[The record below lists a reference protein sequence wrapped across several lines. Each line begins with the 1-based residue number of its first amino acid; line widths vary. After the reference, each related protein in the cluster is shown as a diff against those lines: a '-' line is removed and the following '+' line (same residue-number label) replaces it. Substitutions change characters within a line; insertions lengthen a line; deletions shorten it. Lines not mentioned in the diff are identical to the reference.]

1 MEKKKPS
8 ILYRGAFLSMK
19 NAFLALAAVALA
31 ASLLAL
37 AFLDD
42 IKLGDKTMR
51 DIDLV
56 TLSDGEPVHAE
67 FFQQNKLTV
76 VNVWATFCGPC
87 IREMPEFGEVSR
99 EYADRGVRFLGVC
112 GDITYDADGSP
123 NAALLSDAFDIIET
137 TKADYL
143 HCMPTPAYAPALN
156 ELISHSYPGTFLVD
170 SDGNIVK
177 LFVGGISKDTLVSA
191 LEQALSGQK
200 TMNDTAE
207 TEARS

>member
-56 TLSDGEPVHAE
+56 TLSDGRIFCISN
-67 FFQQNKLTV
+67 FFTNFIFYNKL
-76 VNVWATFCGPC
+76 CP
-87 IREMPEFGEVSR
+87 
-99 EYADRGVRFLGVC
+99 
-112 GDITYDADGSP
+112 
-123 NAALLSDAFDIIET
+123 
-137 TKADYL
+137 
-143 HCMPTPAYAPALN
+143 
-156 ELISHSYPGTFLVD
+156 
-170 SDGNIVK
+170 
-177 LFVGGISKDTLVSA
+177 
-191 LEQALSGQK
+191 
-200 TMNDTAE
+200 
-207 TEARS
+207 